1 MLMLK
6 RTKDRKTANAVMPN
20 GKAARIANAF
30 SLPAGRNYSCPF
42 ATDFCDSI
50 CYAGKLER
58 IYPAFKNVVLHNFD
72 LLKDASFGEMSALL
86 SEMIVD
92 FVKECNKAT
101 AKGLNAPKLFR
112 IHADGDFFNLDY
124 AMAWDAIVRDFPDI
138 QFWAYTRVP
147 FAAEYLHAA
156 NRPNLSLY
164 FSGDKDNIAI
174 ARMMERKGVKIA
186 FVADTFA
193 EAREAFKGAR
203 CPEQNNKDF
212 GLITEKGSA
221 CARCGLCVFNRGNV
235 LFSAKGR

>member
-1 MLMLK
+1 METLTLR
-6 RTKDRKTANAVMPN
+6 RTRDRKTANAVMPS

-30 SLPAGRNYSCPF
+30 SLPAGRDYSCPF

-72 LLKDASFGEMSALL
+72 LLKDATLEDMTSML
-86 SEMIVD
+86 SDMVKAFD
-92 FVKECNKAT
+92 KECDKH
-101 AKGLNAPKLFR
+101 NAPKLFR
-112 IHADGDFFNLDY
+112 IHADGDFFNHDY
-124 AMAWDAIVRDFPDI
+124 TMAWDAIVRDFPDI

-147 FAAEYLHAA
+147 SAAEYLHAV

-164 FSGDKDNIAI
+164 FSGDKDNISI
-174 ARMMERKGVKIA
+174 ARMMENKGIKIA

-193 EAREAFKGAR
+193 EARESFKGAR

-221 CARCGLCVFNRGNV
+221 CARCGLCVFERGNV

>member
-1 MLMLK
+1 MLK
-6 RTKDRKTANAVMPN
+6 RTQDRKTANAVMPN
-20 GKAARIANAF
+20 GKASRIANAF
-30 SLPAGRNYSCPF
+30 SLPAGRDYSCPF

-58 IYPAFKNVVLHNFD
+58 IYKGFKAVVMHNFD
-72 LLKDASFGEMSALL
+72 LLKDASSGEMYALL
-86 SEMIVD
+86 YEMIRAFD
-92 FVKECNKAT
+92 KECDKH
-101 AKGLNAPKLFR
+101 NAPKLFR

-124 AMAWDAIVRDFPDI
+124 VMAWDAIIRDFSDI

-147 FAAEYLHAA
+147 FAAEYLHSM
-156 NRPNLSLY
+156 NRSNLSLY
-164 FSGDKDNIAI
+164 FSGDKDNLSI
-174 ARMMERKGVKIA
+174 ARMMEDKGIKIA

-193 EAREAFKGAR
+193 EARESFRGAR